1 MWYISALTAQV
12 GFVVPCN
19 DAESSSAGR
28 AKQRQQ
34 TMKTKLISTV
44 LAVLVF
50 TVQADSILWHFKGED
65 GHEAPASI
73 SDVSGSYSLAR
84 TQLGPSGSYTTQLAQ
99 SDSQGSVLY
108 WRSGSVLESASG
120 ASGAVQMY
128 RCAIDANNAT
138 SRYYG
143 ASYSLTDSS
152 AVKTLFPTN
161 ANGDILPFTLEL
173 VFKAEAYDATLCNG
187 HKNFNLVSI
196 NRRGAVNNGV
206 LKFNGISGGQI
217 YLQCE
222 SMDGSNGD
230 VFNVACL
237 DETDF
242 RDGKWHHV
250 SLVYTLDETNHSGTM
265 NVYLDYVLKKTCSP
279 QSASTV
285 KCLKF
290 TESNKETEGN
300 AQLNIGENNVNN
312 AAGLSIDEVR
322 LTQSALD
329 VGSFIHATS
338 ETGYGEKA
346 AGTIARWTFDAPGQS
361 GETVGSDYGAVA
373 SVDGAKS
380 YGLRGGTHAKSGAT
394 WESELVAGG
403 DFPPVYTND
412 VPYAYIWD
420 PGARR
425 IANPDNATSVFF
437 KHADENGA
445 SSQGIAGSVLN
456 TSAAIADVCFPSN
469 FTFECFMKCDK
480 SFGGNVSGLFGFFNG
495 SAYNGNTARYVAID
509 LPNTSEKIFAR
520 LIEDTNDNKVSSTK
534 KMDDG
539 EWHHV
544 AANFDASS
552 GSSRT
557 IKLWVDYEEKGTKT
571 IYGASSFDP
580 SKVAIVFGALPN
592 DNAFSGFIDEPR
604 ITIGN
609 IGADRFLRRFV
620 PRENLTGVWLVPTNS
635 VLSGKEWH
643 SPGTDFLEGD
653 WADGDLALSGS
664 LPCLGAAVK
673 IGNVRVKLSNSVAF
687 SGNGGM
693 TIPCAATVGT
703 NVFAVE
709 ANFCGNG
716 TVFAKKMFG
725 GKSSWAVKTTADGFA
740 SVEID
745 GVATATAVNV
755 DDGKWHHAALI
766 VDRSGAQTAKLYI
779 DGVPAASVDASGM
792 TLDAGD
798 FVVGEDFVGDIVGVR
813 FSPGAV
819 PPDKFMIAGPVPGFY
834 IICK

>member
-1 MWYISALTAQV
+1 MKGVKTNMKAMLILVAVVAVAFAAQ
-12 GFVVPCN
+12 
-19 DAESSSAGR
+19 AE
-28 AKQRQQ
+28 
-34 TMKTKLISTV
+34 TV
-44 LAVLVF
+44 
-50 TVQADSILWHFKGED
+50 LWHFGGRD
-65 GHEAPASI
+65 GKVAPASI
-73 SDVSGSYSLAR
+73 TDVSGSYSLAR

-108 WRSGSVLESASG
+108 WRSGGALESASG
-120 ASGAVQMY
+120 ASGSVQMY

-152 AVKTLFPTN
+152 VVKTLFPTN
-161 ANGDILPFTLEL
+161 AYGDILPFTLEL

-196 NRRGAVNNGV
+196 NRRGAANNGV
-206 LKFNGISGGQI
+206 LKFNGISGGNI
-217 YLQCE
+217 FLQCD
-222 SMDGSNGD
+222 SVVGGNGD
-230 VFNVACL
+230 VFSVLCL
-237 DETDF
+237 DEADF

-250 SLVYTLDETNHSGTM
+250 SLVYTLDEANHIGTM
-265 NVYLDYVLKKTCSP
+265 NVYLDYVPKKTCSP
-279 QSASTV
+279 KSASTV

-290 TESNKETEGN
+290 TESNQETEGN

-373 SVDGAKS
+373 SVDGAKA
-380 YGLRGGTHAKSGAT
+380 YGLRGGTHATSGAT

-445 SSQGIAGSVLN
+445 SSQGFAGSVLN

-480 SFGGNVSGLFGFFNG
+480 SFGENVSGLFGFFNG

-520 LIEDTNDNKVSSTK
+520 LIENSNDNKVSSTK

-552 GSSRT
+552 GLSRT
-557 IKLWVDYEEKGTKT
+557 IKLWVDYEEKGSKT
-571 IYGASSFDP
+571 IEGAAAFNP
-580 SKVAIVFGALPN
+580 AKVAIAFGAVPGGK
-592 DNAFSGFIDEPR
+592 AFSGLIDEPR
-604 ITIGN
+604 ITVGDIGV
-609 IGADRFLRRFV
+609 DRFLRPFI
-620 PRENLTGVWLVPTNS
+620 PREDITGVWLVPTNS
-635 VLSGKEWH
+635 VLSGKEWY
-643 SPGTDFLEGD
+643 SPETDYLEGA
-653 WADGDLALSGS
+653 WMAGDLALSDD
-664 LPCLGAAVK
+664 LPRTETYVK
-673 IGNVRVKLSNSVAF
+673 IGGDRIRLSKSIAF

-693 TIPCAATVGT
+693 TIPCAATVGSK
-703 NVFAVE
+703 VFTVE

-716 TVFAKKMFG
+716 TVFAKSMFG
-725 GKSSWAVKTTADGFA
+725 GKSSWAVRTTENGCAC
-740 SVEID
+740 VEID
-745 GVATATAVNV
+745 GVTTATDVDV
-755 DDGKWHHAALI
+755 DDGKWHHAAL
-766 VDRSGAQTAKLYI
+766 VVNRASTQTATLYI
-779 DGVPAASVDASGM
+779 DGGQVASIDASGM
-792 TLDAGD
+792 KLDSGD
-798 FVVGEDFVGDIVGVR
+798 FVVGEDFVGNIVGVR
-813 FSPGAV
+813 FSPTALTSGRFMTAGAIRGLSIV
-819 PPDKFMIAGPVPGFY
+819 IR
-834 IICK
+834 